1 MAEGDAAAR
10 GRWWR
15 WVRGALAIPGLGL
28 PLTLAGLSRQAIP
41 ILVSVAV
48 ATALG
53 AALGAWRARGPAR
66 GAAIAYGAAVIAL
79 GLAAHGVARFVGS
92 HGGARIAA
100 TALALTA
107 LVALDR
113 ASGWRARLF
122 RGGGGG
128 FAAALGDVA
137 VVGLGAALVH
147 LGMRG
152 LWTNPAIVS
161 AALLVT
167 PALAFR
173 VPVAALGAWLAS
185 ATLAL
190 YAWHGGMNRATFV
203 GHVDPAPAAGITIEA
218 RVHGDPTSP
227 PGARFFRPGR
237 CESTRDAFYMGEA
250 GRTYRLESDGRE
262 TVFLDGAESSQ
273 TLIERC
279 ERGEAIVASF
289 EGAKL
294 IVASL
299 ADGRALRELALR
311 AHPATMLIDEARDVL
326 YVSTSL
332 PAGLLEIDLGSLTIV
347 RSLDRYLALDPWCA
361 GVVSLVRVG
370 DRLIGAYSSWFLI
383 DARPGEVFSVD
394 LALGDFRSLGTYR
407 GSWGYLVP
415 DPRDPRTL
423 YLKGVFTETAY
434 RVSPDGGVAPWI
446 ELPDGVFYGATL
458 LEPPVLVEGHWNTGE
473 LVALCLDRP
482 DRRFTIQTGGMGRML
497 EAVGRRVY
505 TPSASGYLTVTFPPD
520 LCT

>member
-1 MAEGDAAAR
+1 MGEAGSAAG
-10 GRWWR
+10 GRWWV
-15 WVRGALAIPGLGL
+15 WVRGVLAIPGLGL
-28 PLTLAGLSRQAIP
+28 PLTLAGLSRHAIP
-41 ILVSVAV
+41 ILVTVAV

-53 AALGAWRARGPAR
+53 AVIGWRRARRPAL
-66 GAAIAYGAAVIAL
+66 GAAIAYGAAVLALAIA
-79 GLAAHGVARFVGS
+79 ARGVARFVGS
-92 HGGARIAA
+92 HGEWRIAA
-100 TALALTA
+100 TTLALTA
-107 LVALDR
+107 LVIAGG
-113 ASGWRARLF
+113 ASGWRTRLV
-122 RGGGGG
+122 RGRGGG
-128 FAAALGDVA
+128 FATALGDVA
-137 VVGLGAALVH
+137 IVALGAALVQ

-152 LWTNPAIVS
+152 LWTNPGLVS

-167 PALAFR
+167 PVLAFR
-173 VPVAALGAWLAS
+173 VPAAALGAWLAS

-203 GHVDPAPAAGITIEA
+203 GHVDPAPPAGITIEA
-218 RVHGDPTSP
+218 LAHGDPTRP

-237 CESTRDAFYMGEA
+237 CDSTRDAFYMGEA
-250 GRTYRLESDGRE
+250 ERTYRLEPDGRE
-262 TVFLDGAESSQ
+262 TVFLDGTESSQ

-289 EGAKL
+289 ERARL
-294 IVASL
+294 VVANL
-299 ADGRALRELALR
+299 ANGRPLRELALP

-332 PAGLLEIDLGSLTIV
+332 PADLLEIDLRSLTIV
-347 RSLDRYLALDPWCA
+347 RRLERYLPLDPWCA

-394 LALGDFRSLGTYR
+394 LELGDFRPLGSYR

-423 YLKGVFTETAY
+423 FLKGVFAETAY
-434 RVSPDGGVAPWI
+434 RVAVDGGVMPWTD
-446 ELPDGVFYGATL
+446 LPDGVFYGATL

-473 LVALCLDRP
+473 LVAACLDRP
-482 DRRFTIQTGGMGRML
+482 ERRFTIQTGGMGRML

-505 TPSASGYLTVTFPPD
+505 TPSASGYLKITFPAD
-520 LCT
+520 LCG